1 MEKRDVIQLKLKYSD
16 NLYIYCNMNNI
27 DFYFNAQSLMMILSF
42 FDLQKPSIKPKIEY
56 SLFNI
61 PSLIYRNKS
70 TNTMEVPKLFTIMTY
85 LYTVHPS
92 ISVSN
97 FHIYIPEDAT
107 NPDSSIIII
116 SLPEII
122 FRDNSVKTEL
132 TEKEKDLLVLNNYS
146 SNRLSLV
153 NNPKIEED
161 VQSIDRVLV
170 SCEINNFNVI
180 CCDINDLYDDNHYV
194 TNHKLKVVQNMN
206 MNVFLFLYHFI
217 HLLNLFILTHR

>member
-1 MEKRDVIQLKLKYSD
+1 
-16 NLYIYCNMNNI
+16 
-27 DFYFNAQSLMMILSF
+27 
-42 FDLQKPSIKPKIEY
+42 
-56 SLFNI
+56 
-61 PSLIYRNKS
+61 
-70 TNTMEVPKLFTIMTY
+70 MEVPKLFTIMTY

-180 CCDINDLYDDNHYV
+180 CCDINDIYDDNHYV
-194 TNHKLKVVQNMN
+194 MNHKLKIVQNMN
-206 MNVFLFLYHFI
+206 MNVFYFQFNYLSLASFGIPLI
-217 HLLNLFILTHR
+217 AR